1 MLRTRVIPCL
11 LLRNRG
17 LVKTVK
23 FKDPAYV
30 GDPLNAVKI
39 FNEKEVDEIIVL
51 DTLASVDAGA
61 PPQFDLISDI
71 ASQCFMPLAYGG
83 GVRTLDD
90 IHRLMT
96 LGVEKVS
103 INTAA
108 IERPQFINDAA
119 ERFATSTIIVAIDYR
134 RELFGKL
141 RVYTRGGKRRT
152 GRELA
157 DFAREAAERGA
168 GELLINSIDRDGTM
182 NGYDLDTLRRVT
194 ESVGVPVIA
203 CGGAGQLGHFAA
215 AVKKGGVSAVAAGS
229 MFVFHGK
236 HRAVLINYPLI
247 SELRTAFD
255 ADQRTG

>member
-1 MLRTRVIPCL
+1 MLLTRVIPCL

-23 FKDPAYV
+23 FKDPTYV
-30 GDPLNAVKI
+30 GDPVNAVKI

-51 DTLASVDAGA
+51 DTLASIDGD
-61 PPQFDLISDI
+61 PPQFSLIADI

-90 IHRLMT
+90 IYKLMT

-108 IERPQFINDAA
+108 VEKPQFINEAVA
-119 ERFATSTIIVAIDYR
+119 RFATSTIIVAIDYKR
-134 RELFGKL
+134 SMFGKME
-141 RVYTRGGKRRT
+141 VYTRSGKRRAS
-152 GRELA
+152 RELV
-157 DFAREAAERGA
+157 DFAREAADRGA

-182 NGYDLDTLRRVT
+182 NGYDLDALRCV
-194 ESVGVPVIA
+194 SDAVDIPVIG
-203 CGGAGQLGHFAA
+203 CGGAGTIEHFAA
-215 AVKKGGVSAVAAGS
+215 AVTKGGVSAVAAGS

-236 HRAVLINYPLI
+236 HRAVLINYPPI
-247 SELRTAFD
+247 SELQQALD
-255 ADQRTG
+255 AETRRQ